1 MDDHPILK
9 QELNA
14 NILREQMRLSVQQLP
29 MMQITTFI
37 AALILCWSVRTII
50 PFSNI
55 ITWLI
60 LVLSVVAGRVVL
72 FVEFRKVR
80 QEAFDGELW
89 KNAYLLL
96 ALFSGVIWG
105 TSAFL
110 IFPRHDYGRM
120 LFFALVIA
128 NMASTTSI
136 SHVAFK
142 WGAAAWSVPAMI
154 LYAIRYFLE
163 GGETAT
169 TIGFLV
175 VLYLVIILYY
185 SNKHHR
191 SLTSS
196 IALKFENLDLLEE
209 VRRTNEVLRQASTI
223 DSLTKLANRYTF
235 DEIIAREWRRAIR
248 DQKPLS
254 LIMLDID
261 HFKAYNDTYGHQAG
275 DDCLRKVASSIAEA
289 VKRPADLAAR
299 YGGEEFVI
307 VLPDTDI
314 QGAEDMAEKLRRDVE
329 LLSIPHEQSSN
340 EGIVTISVGVA
351 TALPVRDAASS
362 DLLRRVDLALY
373 DAKHKGRNRV
383 SVG

>member
-1 MDDHPILK
+1 
-9 QELNA
+9 
-14 NILREQMRLSVQQLP
+14 MRLSVQQLP